1 MSRAAR
7 FVWVGA
13 GGFVVQA
20 LTLQALA
27 AAGVPYL
34 IATAAAVEAAILH
47 NFLWHERW
55 TWADRSGTG
64 RTRSHERAERTMRF
78 LRFNGSTALISVGGN
93 LALMALLAGYLGL
106 PLVPA
111 NLLAVAALS
120 LLNYLSADRLVFT
133 TKLTHQQGN
142 PTPM

>member
-1 MSRAAR
+1 
-7 FVWVGA
+7 VGA

-34 IATAAAVEAAILH
+34 VATAFAVEAAILH

-55 TWADRSGTG
+55 TWADRAGG
-64 RTRSHERAERTMRF
+64 KAGLKACSHDPEQLARF

-106 PLVPA
+106 PLLPA
-111 NLLAVAALS
+111 NLLAVVALS

-133 TKLTHQQGN
+133 TKLTQRQDN